1 MDFQF
6 FSNMEL
12 NDKLMVLSIIVTI
25 VLALIPLVYRM
36 IRTLKS
42 TKEWREKEIRRKLEP
57 NNSDGLNLVR
67 NLKYFIPING
77 QLEAPHNTDEIF
89 ISDNRFLLTKKFINE
104 YLNSNVTG
112 KKTLYYIRRVW
123 HGKIDFLC

>member
-42 TKEWREKEIRRKLEP
+42 KKEWREKEIRRKLE
-57 NNSDGLNLVR
+57 
-67 NLKYFIPING
+67 
-77 QLEAPHNTDEIF
+77 HN
-89 ISDNRFLLTKKFINE
+89 K
-104 YLNSNVTG
+104 
-112 KKTLYYIRRVW
+112 
-123 HGKIDFLC
+123 